1 MGRVTVMKTYGE
13 FCGVARALDIVGDR
27 WALLVVRELF
37 LGPRRFTDLVDGL
50 PGVGTNV
57 LSTRLRDLEA
67 GGIIER
73 TRVPSPTPAVLY
85 ELTDDGRD
93 LKPVLDALARW
104 GARRLTRA
112 AANEAVKPQWF
123 VLSLAANVARE
134 SLDEGTS
141 YLLDIDQEQFTVQVG
156 ERDVAATVATDATR
170 DVTTAGITGRL
181 QDFFAAS
188 KGDKRAAQRL
198 ATSGDRSAANKLV
211 AALTGAMAMTA
222 SNA

>member
-1 MGRVTVMKTYGE
+1 MKTYGE
-13 FCGVARALDIVGDR
+13 FCGVARSLDVVGDR

-67 GGIIER
+67 GGIIKR

-93 LKPVLDALARW
+93 LKPVLDAFARW
-104 GARRLTRA
+104 GVRRLTHA
-112 AANEAVKPQWF
+112 GASDAVKPQWF
-123 VLSLAANVARE
+123 VLSLAANVPRE
-134 SLDEGTS
+134 LLDAGTS
-141 YLLDIDQEQFTVQVG
+141 YLLDIDHEQFTVRVG
-156 ERDVAATVATDATR
+156 EREVVATDATR
-170 DVTTAGITGRL
+170 DVTTSTVTGRL
-181 QDFFAAS
+181 RDFFAAS

-198 ATSGDRSAANKLV
+198 ATSGDRTAANKLV
-211 AALTGAMAMTA
+211 AALTGAMATTP
-222 SNA
+222 